1 MSVTTLVA
9 VGDGIEITADPDARY
24 PIYSLTKTAVA
35 AAVLLLVRQ
44 GAVELDSVRRLLDH
58 TSGVRDYGSLAE
70 YHEAVRRQPGLAWD
84 DDEFLARTSAAGPQF
99 EPGEGWAYSNTGYLL
114 LRRLLDGNGD
124 LASFL
129 PQLGLGEA
137 KVAESLEDLS
147 AAVPAP
153 STLLLGGVRDVRGV
167 YDPRWVGHRTL
178 VARAEDLVGFWRDL
192 PAEMLDSRTFVPI
205 GFEASGFVR
214 PCYGL
219 GVMADPG
226 ARSERSSDTAA
237 VARDMRRPSSPCRAP
252 TRLRSSSR
260 PTSGT
265 RRSGP
270 RSSCSRRRSHAC
282 PDYHWHQSAILGE
295 TPRYISSSSGKSSGK
310 AAYAVSRKIGRAH
323 V

>member
-1 MSVTTLVA
+1 VSVTTLVA
-9 VGDGIEITADPDARY
+9 VGDDVEITGDPDARY

-153 STLLLGGVRDVRGV
+153 STVLLGGVRDVRGV

-205 GFEASGFVR
+205 GFEAPGFVR

-226 ARSERSSDTAA
+226 SPLGTVVGHGGGGPGYATAVFAVPSADAVAIVLAADERYPAQPTALELLTAA
-237 VARDMRRPSSPCRAP
+237 VS
-252 TRLRSSSR
+252 
-260 PTSGT
+260 
-265 RRSGP
+265 
-270 RSSCSRRRSHAC
+270 RSH
-282 PDYHWHQSAILGE
+282 L
-295 TPRYISSSSGKSSGK
+295 
-310 AAYAVSRKIGRAH
+310 
-323 V
+323 